1 MVREPKD
8 EMDEGEVRSKDAE
21 EHHTQEDENDQ
32 VVEVDEDEEWRNQM
46 MASDSGE

>member
-8 EMDEGEVRSKDAE
+8 EMDETEVRGKDPD
-21 EHHTQEDENDQ
+21 EHHTQEEENEE